1 MSEITSKNRGFVS
14 GKTLLSLAGAFTLSL
29 VWWVNLE
36 DKSTTLEVTP
46 LLETVKVDLFKLEIT
61 EPGEVESAENI
72 EIKSEVRS
80 RGSSSV
86 NILKIVPE
94 GTMVKKG
101 DFLAKLDD
109 ASLQKDL
116 LKQRISVHQ
125 ANATLV
131 KAEADVEAAKL
142 ALEEYLSGSYRE
154 KEEQLESAE
163 FVAKE
168 NLQAS
173 RRVFGIQQETYGQRL
188 CF

>member
-14 GKTLLSLAGAFTLSL
+14 GKTLFSLAGAFTLSL

-46 LLETVKVDLFKLEIT
+46 LLETVKVDLFMLEIT

-101 DFLAKLDD
+101 DFLAK
-109 ASLQKDL
+109 
-116 LKQRISVHQ
+116 
-125 ANATLV
+125 
-131 KAEADVEAAKL
+131 
-142 ALEEYLSGSYRE
+142 
-154 KEEQLESAE
+154 
-163 FVAKE
+163 
-168 NLQAS
+168 
-173 RRVFGIQQETYGQRL
+173 
-188 CF
+188 

>member
-14 GKTLLSLAGAFTLSL
+14 GKTLFSLAGAFTLSL

-46 LLETVKVDLFKLEIT
+46 LLETVKVDLFMLEIT

-168 NLQAS
+168 NLQAG
-173 RRVFGIQQETYGQRL
+173 RGVFGIQQETYGQRL